1 MVYVTGV
8 VYSSLASLMSCTTT
22 SLLLHMTSFIMGAM
36 YCYFS
41 VLCPKKNP
49 LKNHLILPMVYDMRL
64 KLKAQQINI

>member
-36 YCYFS
+36 S
-41 VLCPKKNP
+41 QKKP